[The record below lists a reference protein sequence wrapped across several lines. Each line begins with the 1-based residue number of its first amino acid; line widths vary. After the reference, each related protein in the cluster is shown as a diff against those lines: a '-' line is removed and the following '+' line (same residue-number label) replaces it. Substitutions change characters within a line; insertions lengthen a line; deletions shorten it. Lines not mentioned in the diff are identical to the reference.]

1 MKAIEITVKGL
12 VQGIG
17 YRYFVREKA
26 KQAGING
33 YVMNLTDGNV
43 LIIAQGDDRDLNDF
57 IEGIKTEHSYAEIN
71 EIDIKEAKE
80 EDFEDFQIKH

>member
-1 MKAIEITVKGL
+1 MKTIEITVKGL